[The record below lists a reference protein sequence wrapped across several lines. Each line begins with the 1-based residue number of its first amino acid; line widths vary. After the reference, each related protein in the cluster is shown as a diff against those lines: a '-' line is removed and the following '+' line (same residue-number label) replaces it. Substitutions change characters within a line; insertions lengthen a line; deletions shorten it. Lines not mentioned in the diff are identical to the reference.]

1 MKDRPAGVSDE
12 QLAAAVAAG
21 WGLDVRAVRYRPVG
35 FGSYHWAVDAGRPLF
50 VTVDAFRDDPVAG
63 LRRLRR
69 AFDTALALRRDAGL
83 EFVVA
88 PLPAGTGE
96 TVLPLGARHSVAVFP
111 QVSGEAGEFGRHRDE
126 DAPAVLELL
135 VRLHAATVH
144 APRTELVLPGR
155 DRLDGALRTVDRPWT
170 GGPYTEPLRALLA
183 RRAGRIGALL
193 SEFDHLVEQVRG
205 GTGGWVVTHGE
216 PHPGNVVRGPDGPRL
231 IDWDT
236 VQLAPPE
243 RDLWLLDRPDLH
255 AEYTR
260 RTGRPVSAA
269 ALALY
274 RLWWELADV
283 AGYVTELCRE
293 HETTADTTAAWTY
306 LNRYLA

>member
-1 MKDRPAGVSDE
+1 MKDRPAGVSDG
-12 QLAAAVAAG
+12 QVAAAVAGG
-21 WGLDVRAVRYRPVG
+21 WGLDVRSVAYRPVG

-50 VTVDAFRDDPVAG
+50 VTVDACHDDPAAG
-63 LRRLRR
+63 LGRLRR
-69 AFDTALALRRDAGL
+69 AFDTALALHRDAGL

-88 PLPAGTGE
+88 PLPAGTGQ

-111 QVSGEAGEFGRHRDE
+111 QVAGVAGEFGAHRDE

-135 VRLHAATVH
+135 VRLHAARVD
-144 APRTELVLPGR
+144 APRAALVLPGR
-155 DRLDGALRTVDRPWT
+155 EHLRDALGAVDRPWT

-183 RRAGRIGALL
+183 ERAGRIRTLL
-193 SEFDHLVEQVRG
+193 GEFDRLVEEVPG
-205 GTGGWVVTHGE
+205 NDWVVTHGE
-216 PHPGNVVRGPDGPRL
+216 PHPGNVLHGPDGPRL

-236 VQLAPPE
+236 VRLAPPE
-243 RDLWLLDRPDLH
+243 RDLWLLPDALH

-274 RLWWELADV
+274 RLWWELADIAV
-283 AGYVTELCRE
+283 YVTDLRRA
-293 HETTADTTAAWTY
+293 HESTEDTAASWTY